1 MIRNLIENDY
11 YLQCR
16 IIANNDSQV
25 EFIALNKYKD
35 RHHRSFDLII
45 EIDTSDDRCLDL
57 FDLIYGNFLTFCLIG
72 VAAVFDKKVSKIN

>member
-1 MIRNLIENDY
+1 MIRNLIANDY

-35 RHHRSFDLII
+35 RHRRSFDLII
-45 EIDTSDDRCLDL
+45 EIDTSDDHCLDL
-57 FDLIYGNFLTFCLIG
+57 FDLIYGNFLTMCLIG
-72 VAAVFDKKVSKIN
+72 VASVFDKKGV